1 MTIKELYQRRID
13 EVNLYIE
20 NYNNMIDF
28 KQKQK
33 RTYQSYVRA
42 ANVTIWD
49 LEKKI
54 DKLKHEKEELENR
67 ITKEGE
73 KNNG

>member
-20 NYNNMIDF
+20 NYNNMIEF

-33 RTYQSYVRA
+33 RTYQSYLRA

-54 DKLKHEKEELENR
+54 DKLKNEKEELEKR
-67 ITKEGE
+67 ITNEGE